1 MEKEILGYITC
12 RTCMTPKVIMQGSG
26 KREKYVYG
34 RCECGVDNRTGS
46 AAQSKMK
53 GFKSL
58 ADIELEI
65 ETVKNGKPKLNEP
78 ILEPQSE
85 LTSIVNQSQSDCES
99 DNESKPIGTAA
110 CVGIGAVTGLVLGG
124 MFKVFKA
131 VA

>member
-12 RTCMTPKVIMQGSG
+12 RTCMTPKAIMQGSG

-65 ETVKNGKPKLNEP
+65 ETIKNGKPKLNEP
-78 ILEPQSE
+78 KAEPQPEPKPVVNQPQPDSE
-85 LTSIVNQSQSDCES
+85 L
-99 DNESKPIGTAA
+99 KPMGTAA
-110 CVGIGAVTGLVLGG
+110 CVGIGAVTGFVLGG
-124 MFKVFKA
+124 VFKVLKA

>member
-12 RTCMTPKVIMQGSG
+12 RTCMTPKAIMQGSG

-65 ETVKNGKPKLNEP
+65 ETIKNGKPKLNEP
-78 ILEPQSE
+78 KPEPQTE
-85 LTSIVNQSQSDCES
+85 PKPVVNQPQPDSEP
-99 DNESKPIGTAA
+99 KPMGTAA
-110 CVGIGAVTGLVLGG
+110 CVGIGAVAGFVLGG
-124 MFKVFKA
+124 VFKVLKA